1 MQVIRATVK
10 TETASNLFKDGR
22 NTVFGVYL
30 FHGAKRSQRVPFA
43 YAQPKIISP
52 LHSKAKEFVMSVENI
67 VLGEGLNPSFNSC
80 SWKIEVSLG
89 ARYSGWSGLYTAF
102 GL

>member
-30 FHGAKRSQRVPFA
+30 FMELNVPSVL
-43 YAQPKIISP
+43 PSP
-52 LHSKAKEFVMSVENI
+52 THSLK
-67 VLGEGLNPSFNSC
+67 
-80 SWKIEVSLG
+80 
-89 ARYSGWSGLYTAF
+89 
-102 GL
+102 

>member
-1 MQVIRATVK
+1 VQVIRATVK

-52 LHSKAKEFVMSVENI
+52 LRSKTKEFVMSIETI

-80 SWKIEVSLG
+80 SLKIEVSLG
-89 ARYSGWSGLYTAF
+89 ARYSGWSWLYTSF

>member
-1 MQVIRATVK
+1 MK

-30 FHGAKRSQRVPFA
+30 FHEAKRSQRAPFA

-52 LHSKAKEFVMSVENI
+52 LRSKAKEFVVSVENI
-67 VLGEGLNPSFNSC
+67 ALGEGLNPSFNPC
-80 SWKIEVSLG
+80 SLKIEVSLG

>member
-43 YAQPKIISP
+43 YAQPKIIS
-52 LHSKAKEFVMSVENI
+52 LLRSKTKEFVMSIETI

-80 SWKIEVSLG
+80 SLKIEVSLG
-89 ARYSGWSGLYTAF
+89 ARYSGWSWLYTSL